1 MTRAERVLELLSYGH
16 IAAARSALFV
26 KNHDLVVDAAHM
38 FECSPATVAATV
50 CDIFELRS
58 IQGESVEVTARRIRR
73 LIDPEEDT

>member
-1 MTRAERVLELLSYGH
+1 MGRAERVLKLLLEMREPEMAREELLKRFFPG
-16 IAAARSALFV
+16 RS
-26 KNHDLVVDAAHM
+26 M
-38 FECSPATVAATV
+38 PRSPESVAATV